1 MPDMPSFK
9 VVPPSNR
16 IDPDFVFKSKLPDG
30 TPMVGPNGLLV
41 PPGRSFSMI
50 VNAATKIF
58 SYRFDEAMRD
68 NFVNA
73 RAMRRDAFLRG
84 LFEERILPTI
94 NREWTLD
101 VDDDQD
107 PEQAYVRDQ
116 LTKVIKSTQDFDAFK
131 RANLDGV
138 WFGRAGCQWAYG
150 KRKEADDQW
159 GLSKWDPL
167 HGDSVQF
174 TYEGTPAILLDAMST
189 GWYASHGANYGT
201 NGDLRPT
208 DRGGTALVLQRPY
221 WRDRFS
227 IHVHMRE
234 KADYFEGE
242 LAGSVQGL
250 GLRGL
255 VYWQYV
261 VRTDALTWM
270 LAYMQAVGQMDLL
283 VFNYPA
289 GNADAKAQQEL
300 NAQKIIGKAAIACP
314 RNPTGNW
321 PAIEQIQMNAAGL
334 KALQELVAD
343 YFDRHIERLF
353 VGQSMSSGADKGDGL
368 GGTGRSEFAKA
379 TKDEILV
386 YDTGRLDNTFT
397 SDLVAPLKRYN
408 FPWAKFPVRF
418 KSIIPNLKA
427 EEKVQSGLA
436 IAAAGVKIK
445 MDEVREAA
453 GYSRPEDGDETIGGP
468 PPGMPGDPAMGGA
481 PPMSM
486 PPGSGP
492 PGGGAGG
499 PPPMQWQP
507 GPAALQSAAMAP
519 PPGAGGGG
527 PPGPPGP
534 AQFAL
539 FQSPARMGPPV
550 RLADTPPV
558 SGPVMGYPGGSN
570 TYKPTF
576 GPPKFGDKRKWHQGK
591 PLQDLIGF
599 TRYYSTN
606 VPLEYQ
612 AGPHKF
618 ASTHVRLTGE
628 AAIRLLQMAGAVRD
642 EDLADDGRET
652 EPHVTLLYGLHGN
665 NPVPVGNI
673 LKGTGPVMLH
683 LGKISHFPGGDGK
696 DYDVL
701 KCDVESRDLL
711 WLNRKLRKLPSTETF
726 KYAPHATIAYV
737 KKGLGEKYAK
747 LFAPL
752 DIEVEA
758 NGVIFSDQEHN
769 QTMLPLVAGGEEVH
783 PPIEYRQPVMYK
795 VAHAPVGGVTIQ
807 GKQFRGGQFIPAE
820 VMAQAS
826 PQERAAVEGGSSRG
840 KPLPPPGGAKLA
852 EPPQQPQSA
861 PPAPAPPPGEPIIQ
875 SPGLSPADARL
886 EVETQL
892 FVRQNY
898 PALRDA
904 YLAKNGSVDAA
915 TGEVKSVSLNTDEW
929 RELIPGYTGTNAS
942 PIHEAASWCN
952 KQMLE
957 EALVNMR
964 NKGNNKFMVLAGGGG
979 SGKGT
984 ATGEYFTQAEFPI
997 ILDQVSD
1004 RMDKLIGKLGQAQ
1017 ANGFQPT
1024 YVFIDRPPEGAAGG
1038 IVGRALQQRQEGQ
1051 IARTVNIDVGIKAN
1065 IDSRITA
1072 LNILRSSPDIE
1083 ASVIDNRGGRFKRR
1097 LITDR
1102 SEGIQYLEERI
1113 AEDLK
1118 AVEGGKLNQKIR
1130 ENILARHEAGEIP
1143 EDLVTGFL
1151 GPGWKPPVNE
1161 LAVKLAAM
1169 KTTMA
1174 ERNERVS
1181 GAMGRSGPA
1190 APGYGPGSFPPSR

>member
-1 MPDMPSFK
+1 
-9 VVPPSNR
+9 
-16 IDPDFVFKSKLPDG
+16 
-30 TPMVGPNGLLV
+30 
-41 PPGRSFSMI
+41 
-50 VNAATKIF
+50 
-58 SYRFDEAMRD
+58 
-68 NFVNA
+68 
-73 RAMRRDAFLRG
+73 
-84 LFEERILPTI
+84 
-94 NREWTLD
+94 
-101 VDDDQD
+101 
-107 PEQAYVRDQ
+107 
-116 LTKVIKSTQDFDAFK
+116 
-131 RANLDGV
+131 
-138 WFGRAGCQWAYG
+138 
-150 KRKEADDQW
+150 
-159 GLSKWDPL
+159 
-167 HGDSVQF
+167 
-174 TYEGTPAILLDAMST
+174 
-189 GWYASHGANYGT
+189 
-201 NGDLRPT
+201 
-208 DRGGTALVLQRPY
+208 
-221 WRDRFS
+221 
-227 IHVHMRE
+227 MRE

-289 GNADAKAQQEL
+289 GNAEAKTQQEA

-321 PAIEQIQMNAAGL
+321 SAIEQIQMNAAGL
-334 KALQELVAD
+334 KAMHELVAD

-386 YDTGRLDNTFT
+386 YDTTRMDNTFT

-408 FPWAKFPVRF
+408 FPWAKFPVRY
-418 KSIIPNLKA
+418 KSVIPDLKA

-436 IAAAGVKIK
+436 IAAAGVEIRK
-445 MDEVREAA
+445 DELREAA
-453 GYSRPEDGDETIGGP
+453 GYSRPEEGDDTIGGVQ
-468 PPGMPGDPAMGGA
+468 PGMPGDPAMGGA
-481 PPMSM
+481 PPMSA
-486 PPGSGP
+486 PPGSIP
-492 PGGGAGG
+492 PGGGGMGG

-507 GPAALQSAAMAP
+507 GPAAMQSAAMA

-534 AQFAL
+534 AQFAA
-539 FQSPARMGPPV
+539 FQSPMRHGLPV

-558 SGPVMGYPGGSN
+558 SGPVMGHPGGSN
-570 TYKPTF
+570 THLPRF
-576 GPPKFGDKRKWHQGK
+576 GPPKFGDKRKWDKGR

-599 TRYYSTN
+599 TRYYATN
-606 VPLEYQ
+606 IPLEYQ

-618 ASTHVRLTGE
+618 ANTHVRLTGE
-628 AAIRLLQMAGAVRD
+628 AAIRLLQIAWSVRD

-683 LGKISHFPGGDGK
+683 LGKISHFPGGEGK
-696 DYDVL
+696 NYDVL

-737 KKGLGEKYAK
+737 KKGLGDKYAK
-747 LFAPL
+747 LFAPI

-758 NGVIFSDQEHN
+758 NEVIFSDQEHN

-783 PPIEYRQPVMYK
+783 PPMEYFRPVMYK
-795 VAHAPVGGVTIQ
+795 VAHAPPGGATIQ

-826 PQERAAVEGGSSRG
+826 PQERAAIEGGDARG

-852 EPPQQPQSA
+852 EPPQQMPQSVPPAAPQA
-861 PPAPAPPPGEPIIQ
+861 PPGDPIER
-875 SPGLSPADARL
+875 SPGLSPEWARL
-886 EVETQL
+886 EVESQM

-904 YLAKNGSVDAA
+904 YLAKNGTIDAT
-915 TGEVKSVSLNTDEW
+915 TGEVKSVSLNTDDW
-929 RELIPGYTGTNAS
+929 RELIPGYNGTNGNAV
-942 PIHEAASWCN
+942 HEAASWCN
-952 KQMLE
+952 KQMLN
-957 EALVNMR
+957 EALANMR
-964 NKGNNKFMVLAGGGG
+964 GKGNNKFMVLAGGGG

-984 ATGEYFTQAEFPI
+984 AMGDYFTAAEFPI

-1017 ANGFQPT
+1017 AHGFQPT

-1038 IVGRALQQRQEGQ
+1038 IVGRALEQRQKGQ
-1051 IARTVNIDVGIKAN
+1051 LARAVPIDIGIKAN

-1083 ASVIDNRGGRFKRR
+1083 ASIIDNRGGRFKRR

-1102 SEGIQYLEERI
+1102 NEGIQYLEERI

-1118 AVEGGKLNQKIR
+1118 AVEGGKLQQKIR
-1130 ENILARHEAGEIP
+1130 DNILARHEAGEIP

-1151 GPGWKPPVNE
+1151 GSGWKPPVNE
-1161 LAVKLAAM
+1161 LAVKLADMKMAM
-1169 KTTMA
+1169 I
-1174 ERNERVS
+1174 EQNERAS

-1190 APGYGPGSFPPSR
+1190 APGPWPGSSPPLR